1 MFERYT
7 ERARRVL
14 FFARYEASQLGS
26 ISIET
31 EHLLLGLIREGKGLT
46 SRIFARSHL
55 SLESIRKE
63 IEGRTVFREK
73 VSTSVEIPFSAETK
87 RVLQFAAEEAD
98 RLLHNYIGTEHLLL
112 GILRE
117 ERSVAATILM
127 EKGMRLNTVREDI
140 VALLNEKTTL
150 TRVKET
156 PLLAEFSRDLTEAA
170 MKNQLDPLVGRG
182 TELERVQQVLCR
194 RTKNNAVL
202 IGEPGV
208 GKTAIVEGLAQKIV
222 YGDVP
227 HFLADKRIL
236 ALDISLIVAGTK
248 YRGQFEE
255 RLKAIMKEL
264 TENPNI
270 IVFIDELHTLV
281 GAGSAEGSL
290 DAANIL
296 KPALSR
302 GEIRCIGATTPAEYR
317 KYIEKDRSLERRFQ
331 AVKVDPPSEKET
343 IEVLMGVKDRY
354 EQFHHVEYT
363 QRGDRGRRVPVEPL
377 HHRPLPARQGDRPG
391 RRGRRA
397 RQAARVGLLERGV
410 RRDQPQHPRRGRADG
425 ERPSRRRTSRRRSS
439 TASRKSRR
447 ARTCSSS
454 ARSSTSSP
462 TPAASPSA
470 RATSTRWSRS
480 GRACR
485 SRRSTRTR
493 ATSCSGWKRSCTT
506 ASSRRTRRSRR
517 CRARSAG
524 RAPGSRTRTVRSA
537 ASCSSGP
544 PASARPSWR
553 ARVANFLFGS
563 DHALIRFDMSEY
575 MEKHSVSKLI
585 GSPPGYVGHEEGGQ
599 LTEKV
604 KRNPYSVVLLD
615 EIEKAHPDLFNILLQ
630 VFEDGHLTDGLGN
643 RVNFKN
649 TIIIMTSNIGAR
661 FIQKKASLGFQST
674 ESSVIARSVNDM
686 VLGEVRKTFNPEFI
700 NRIDEIIVFEAL
712 VDDDL
717 RTITRLLVKQ
727 LNDNLV
733 DRKIQLDL
741 APEVVDWII
750 EQTCKDRSYGARPLR
765 RAIQRFIEDPLS
777 EELIRGHL
785 KDGEIEVYLEAGI
798 PGLPSGGPGAGRPPA
813 GVTPPS
819 PSGCASGSD
828 GQSRPDWRPSK
839 IQ

>member
-156 PLLAEFSRDLTEAA
+156 PLLAEFSRDLTDAA
-170 MKNQLDPLVGRG
+170 MKNQLDPLVGRHI
-182 TELERVQQVLCR
+182 ELERVQQVLCR

-331 AVKVDPPSEKET
+331 AVKVDPPSESET

-354 EQFHHVEYT
+354 EQFHHVDYT
-363 QRGDRGRRVPVEPL
+363 TEAIEAAVYQSSRYITDRFLPDKAIDLVDEAGARAKLREAGYSSEEFGEINRSIRVAVEQMETAVSEKNFEKAQFFREQEIQARDNLQFVREKFDVKSNMRRVTVGKTDIDEVVSKWTGVPL
-377 HHRPLPARQGDRPG
+377 TSINQDEGDKLLRMEDELHK
-391 RRGRRA
+391 RVISQEKAISALSRA
-397 RQAARVGLLERGV
+397 I
-410 RRDQPQHPRRGRADG
+410 
-425 ERPSRRRTSRRRSS
+425 
-439 TASRKSRR
+439 
-447 ARTCSSS
+447 
-454 ARSSTSSP
+454 
-462 TPAASPSA
+462 
-470 RATSTRWSRS
+470 
-480 GRACR
+480 
-485 SRRSTRTR
+485 
-493 ATSCSGWKRSCTT
+493 
-506 ASSRRTRRSRR
+506 RRSRAGLKNPNR
-517 CRARSAG
+517 PVGSFVFLGPTGVGKTELARAL
-524 RAPGSRTRTVRSA
+524 
-537 ASCSSGP
+537 
-544 PASARPSWR
+544 
-553 ARVANFLFGS
+553 ANFLFGS

-674 ESSVIARSVNDM
+674 DSSVISRSVNDM

-712 VDDDL
+712 SDDDL

-733 DRKIQLDL
+733 DRKIRL
-741 APEVVDWII
+741 AMASEVVDWII

-765 RAIQRFIEDPLS
+765 RAIQRYIEDPLS

-785 KDGEIEVYLEAGI
+785 KGGDIEVYLDGGSLAYRPAGQ
-798 PGLPSGGPGAGRPPA
+798 AQEGRPLA
-813 GVTPPS
+813 
-819 PSGCASGSD
+819 
-828 GQSRPDWRPSK
+828 
-839 IQ
+839 

>member
-1 MFERYT
+1 M
-7 ERARRVL
+7 
-14 FFARYEASQLGS
+14 
-26 ISIET
+26 
-31 EHLLLGLIREGKGLT
+31 
-46 SRIFARSHL
+46 
-55 SLESIRKE
+55 
-63 IEGRTVFREK
+63 FREK

-117 ERSVAATILM
+117 ERSVAASILM
-127 EKGMRLNTVREDI
+127 EKGMRLNAVREDI
-140 VALLNEKTTL
+140 VQLLNEKTTL

-156 PLLAEFSRDLTEAA
+156 PLLAEFSRDLTESA
-170 MKNQLDPLVGRG
+170 MKNQLDPLVGREH
-182 TELERVQQVLCR
+182 ELERVQQVLCR

-264 TENPNI
+264 TDNPNI

-331 AVKVDPPSEKET
+331 AIKVDPPGESET
-343 IEVLMGVKDRY
+343 IEILIGVKDRY
-354 EQFHHVEYT
+354 ETFHHVEYT
-363 QRGDRGRRVPVEPL
+363 REAIEAAVYQSNRYITDRFLPDKAIDLVDEAGARAKLREAGYSEEFGEINKSIRVAVEQWESASSQKDFEKAQFY
-377 HHRPLPARQGDRPG
+377 REQEM
-391 RRGRRA
+391 
-397 RQAARVGLLERGV
+397 AARENLQFV
-410 RRDQPQHPRRGRADG
+410 REKFDV
-425 ERPSRRRTSRRRSS
+425 
-439 TASRKSRR
+439 K
-447 ARTCSSS
+447 SS
-454 ARSSTSSP
+454 ARKVVVGKQEIDEVVSKWTGVPMTSINQDEGDKLLRMESELHRRVISQDK
-462 TPAASPSA
+462 AISA
-470 RATSTRWSRS
+470 ISRAI
-480 GRACR
+480 
-485 SRRSTRTR
+485 
-493 ATSCSGWKRSCTT
+493 
-506 ASSRRTRRSRR
+506 RRSRAGLKNPNR
-517 CRARSAG
+517 PVGSFVFLGPTGVGKTELARAL
-524 RAPGSRTRTVRSA
+524 
-537 ASCSSGP
+537 
-544 PASARPSWR
+544 
-553 ARVANFLFGS
+553 ANFLFGS

-615 EIEKAHPDLFNILLQ
+615 EIEKAHPDIFNILLQ

-661 FIQKKASLGFQST
+661 FIQKKSSMGFQS
-674 ESSVIARSVNDM
+674 SDAGAIDKSVSEM
-686 VLGEVRKTFNPEFI
+686 VLGEVKRTFNPEFI

-712 VDDDL
+712 SDDDL
-717 RTITRLLVKQ
+717 RHDHGVAGPAVEREP
-727 LNDNLV
+727 
-733 DRKIQLDL
+733 DRPQTAYQPDVGSRGLD
-741 APEVVDWII
+741 
-750 EQTCKDRSYGARPLR
+750 Y
-765 RAIQRFIEDPLS
+765 
-777 EELIRGHL
+777 RGHL
-785 KDGEIEVYLEAGI
+785 QGPVIRRSAVASGHSA
-798 PGLPSGGPGAGRPPA
+798 PCRGSAVRRAHSRAPARRRHRGLSRGRIA
-813 GVTPPS
+813 GVS
-819 PSGCASGSD
+819 PRGRAR
-828 GQSRPDWRPSK
+828 SRPKTLLTDPESGRWIARKSSPGVHLPRRQRTPGSNYPIKKRPGYLLLTAEGLGLSSK